1 MMRLPVRPSMLGVG
15 LVGAG
20 LLVAFVFWLQR
31 GAHIQL
37 KGSVLK
43 VRTLSLEPAS
53 TIAVLDFRI
62 TNPADY
68 EFVIGRVEVFL
79 EDGAGQ
85 RVQAENVA
93 EVDAKRL
100 FEYYPILGQKYNET
114 LLMRKRVPG
123 RQTWDR
129 MICVRVP
136 APEAEVLRRKQ
147 FVVRMEDVDGP
158 VAEIGETPR

>member
-1 MMRLPVRPSMLGVG
+1 MRLPLSPSMFGVG

-20 LLVAFVFWLQR
+20 LLVAFIFWFQR

-43 VRTLSLEPAS
+43 VRTLSLEPES

-79 EDGAGQ
+79 EDGSGQ
-85 RVQAENVA
+85 RIQADNVA

-114 LLMRKRVPG
+114 LLMRDRVPA

-129 MICVRVP
+129 MICVRVA
-136 APEAEVLRRKQ
+136 APETQVLRRKQ

-158 VAEIGETPR
+158 VAEIGEASR